1 MKKRKLIYRMLAL
14 LLLALISMNI
24 QVPQAQA
31 ATKFNA
37 KTAKK
42 NLTLKY
48 YELSDGILLICKN
61 KNDYPVKLEGKVTFL
76 DAGKNNLA
84 ISEDQNNCLG
94 AKQTCALFYKAPADG
109 NSSYMA
115 YSSYK
120 KSLKVSKCPYKS
132 YSSKIKASTELHP
145 TGFDL
150 SVSNKSSKKLNV
162 IRISLVIYGDSGDI
176 TGYIQ
181 KYATCYD
188 KDTSITETVDYPVSC
203 TSHKKI
209 KVYVDTAYKY

>member
-1 MKKRKLIYRMLAL
+1 MLAL
-14 LLLALISMNI
+14 LLLILVSVNI
-24 QVPQAQA
+24 QLPQIQA

-37 KTAKK
+37 TTAKK
-42 NLTLKY
+42 NLSLKY
-48 YELSDGILLICKN
+48 YKLSDGILLICKN

-76 DAGKNNLA
+76 DAAKNSLA
-84 ISEDQNNCLG
+84 VSEDQNNCLG
-94 AKQTCALFYKAPADG
+94 AKQTCALFYKAPSDG
-109 NSSYMA
+109 NSNYVA

-120 KSLKVSKCPYKS
+120 KSLKVSKCAYKS
-132 YSSKIKASTELHP
+132 YSSKIKTSTGLLP

-150 SVSNKSSKKLNV
+150 SVTNKSGKKLDA
-162 IRISLVIYGDSGDI
+162 IRVSCVIYGDSGEI
-176 TGYIQ
+176 TGYVQ

-188 KDTSITETVDYPVSC
+188 KDASVTETINYPSSC